1 MKYFDSFPNVDYK
14 GVKAKNLMLGI
25 RVIPEVLE
33 KWNLAYP
40 YVITDNDTITSIAHQ
55 YYGSKDYAWLVL
67 LSAQI
72 IDPYYEWPLD
82 SEAFEQFIRQKYG
95 SKQEAL
101 TTVHGYIRDRFAP
114 VVNSQLTADFDQYIK
129 QKYGLPP
136 GDANGIAVATS
147 TPAYYVNSQ
156 GTKVSPED
164 WAQLPS
170 LQQSQ
175 YQPVSL
181 YEYERQLYDVAAAEE
196 SQRLSE
202 YIMTPFTYQNTAPL
216 NRVGYRP
223 LYAYDYEFRL
233 NERKR
238 SIRLIN
244 RRYTTQIA
252 MELKEKLNSVTRT
265 A

>member
-1 MKYFDSFPNVDYK
+1 MKYFDSFPSVQYK
-14 GVKAKNLMLGI
+14 GVMAKNLMLGI
-25 RVIPEVLE
+25 RVIPEVLQ

-55 YYGSKDYAWLVL
+55 YYGSKDFAWLVL

-72 IDPYYEWPLD
+72 VDPYYDWPLD
-82 SEAFEQFIRQKYG
+82 SEAFENYISQKYG

-101 TTVHGYIRDRFAP
+101 TTVYGYIRDRFSP
-114 VVNSQLTADFDQYIK
+114 VVSSQLDGDFDQYIRN
-129 QKYGLPP
+129 KYGLPP
-136 GDANGIAVATS
+136 GDPNGITVATS
-147 TPAYYVNSQ
+147 TPAYYVNTQ
-156 GTKVSPED
+156 ATKVSPEQ
-164 WAQLPS
+164 WQLLPS
-170 LQQSQ
+170 NQQTQ

-181 YEYERQLYDVAAAEE
+181 YTYERELYEVAAAEE

-202 YIMTPFTYQNTAPL
+202 YIMTPFTYQNTDPL
-216 NRVGYRP
+216 NRIGYRP
-223 LYAYDYEFRL
+223 LYAYDFEFRA

-244 RRYTTQIA
+244 RRYTTQIG